1 MKKVMWLRHHVKL
14 MKTGKVIREFVAK
27 DGRKVILRTLKWED
41 LDDLL
46 DFINSLVEEGANIL
60 RTEKVSRDEE
70 IEWLSGVFKRLE
82 KGEIYCVAA
91 EVDGHLVANS
101 EVMKGTGYSRHV
113 GFIGIAIK
121 KGFRGIGIG
130 TEMMKALEEH
140 ARKIG
145 LKVLTLAVFANNQHA
160 INLYKKM
167 GFIETG
173 RVPKRFFKDGAYI
186 DEIIMTKMLE

>member
-1 MKKVMWLRHHVKL
+1 
-14 MKTGKVIREFVAK
+14 MKTGEVIREFVAK

-70 IEWLSGVFKRLE
+70 IEWLSGILKRLE
-82 KGEIYCVAA
+82 RGEIFCVAA
-91 EVDGHLVANS
+91 EVDGRLVANS
-101 EVMKGTGYSRHV
+101 EIIKGTGCSRHV

-130 TEMMKALEEH
+130 TEMMKVLQEY
-140 ARKIG
+140 ARKVG
-145 LKVLTLAVFANNQHA
+145 LKVLALSVFANNQHA

-167 GFIETG
+167 GFVETG
-173 RVPKRFFKDGAYI
+173 RIPKRFFKDGAYI
-186 DEIIMTKMLE
+186 DEIIMTKVLE

>member
-1 MKKVMWLRHHVKL
+1 
-14 MKTGKVIREFVAK
+14 MKTGEVIREFVAK

-70 IEWLSGVFKRLE
+70 IEWLSGIFKRLE
-82 KGEIYCVAA
+82 RGEIFCVAA
-91 EVDGHLVANS
+91 EVDGRLVANS
-101 EVMKGTGYSRHV
+101 EIIKGTGYSRHV

-130 TEMMKALEEH
+130 TEMMKVLQEY
-140 ARKIG
+140 ARKVG
-145 LKVLTLAVFANNQHA
+145 LKVSTLSVFANNQHA

-167 GFIETG
+167 GFVETG
-173 RVPKRFFKDGAYI
+173 RIPKRFFKDGAYI
-186 DEIIMTKMLE
+186 DEIIMTKVLE

>member
-1 MKKVMWLRHHVKL
+1 
-14 MKTGKVIREFVAK
+14 MKTGEVIREFVAR

-70 IEWLSGVFKRLE
+70 IEWLSGIFKRLE
-82 KGEIYCVAA
+82 RGEIFCVAA
-91 EVDGHLVANS
+91 EVDGRLVANS
-101 EVMKGTGYSRHV
+101 EIIKGTGYSRHV

-130 TEMMKALEEH
+130 TEMMKALQEY
-140 ARKIG
+140 ARKVG
-145 LKVLTLAVFANNQHA
+145 LKVLTLSVFANNQHA

-167 GFIETG
+167 EFVETG
-173 RVPKRFFKDGAYI
+173 RIPKRFFKDGAYI
-186 DEIIMTKMLE
+186 DEIIMTKVLE

>member
-1 MKKVMWLRHHVKL
+1 
-14 MKTGKVIREFVAK
+14 MKTGEVIREFVAK

-70 IEWLSGVFKRLE
+70 IEWLSGIFKRLE
-82 KGEIYCVAA
+82 KGEIFCVAA
-91 EVDGHLVANS
+91 EVDGRLVANS
-101 EVMKGTGYSRHV
+101 EIIKGTGYSRHV

-130 TEMMKALEEH
+130 TEMMKVLQEY
-140 ARKIG
+140 ARKVG
-145 LKVLTLAVFANNQHA
+145 LKVLALSVFANNQHA

-167 GFIETG
+167 GFVETG
-173 RVPKRFFKDGAYI
+173 RIPKRFFKDGAYI
-186 DEIIMTKMLE
+186 DEIIMTKVLE

>member
-1 MKKVMWLRHHVKL
+1 
-14 MKTGKVIREFVAK
+14 MKTGEIIREFVAK

-46 DFINSLVEEGANIL
+46 DLINSLVEEGANIL
-60 RTEKVSRDEE
+60 KTEKVSKEEE
-70 IEWLSGVFKRLE
+70 IEWLSSVLARMKR
-82 KGEIYCVAA
+82 GEIFCVAA
-91 EVDGHLVANS
+91 EVEGHLVANS

-167 GFIETG
+167 GFVETG
-173 RVPKRFFKDGAYI
+173 RVPKRFFKDGTYI

>member
-1 MKKVMWLRHHVKL
+1 
-14 MKTGKVIREFVAK
+14 MKTGEVIREFVAK
-27 DGRKVILRTLKWED
+27 DGRRVVLRTLRWED

-46 DFINSLVEEGANIL
+46 DFINSLVEEGANII
-60 RTEKVSRDEE
+60 RAKKVSREEE
-70 IEWLSGVFKRLE
+70 IEWLSGTLARVE
-82 KGEIYCVAA
+82 KGEVFCLAA
-91 EVDGHLVANS
+91 EVDGHVVANS
-101 EVMKGTGYSRHV
+101 EIVMGTGYSKHV
-113 GFIGIAIK
+113 GVIGIGIK

-130 TEMMKALEEH
+130 TEMMRALEEH

-173 RVPKRFFKDGAYI
+173 RVPKRFFKNGAYI
-186 DEIIMTKMLE
+186 DEIIMTKTLE

>member
-1 MKKVMWLRHHVKL
+1 MLEF
-14 MKTGKVIREFVAK
+14 MKTGDIIREFVAK

-60 RTEKVSRDEE
+60 KTEKVSRDEE
-70 IEWLSGVFKRLE
+70 IDWLSSVFKRME
-82 KGEIYCVAA
+82 KSEIFCLAA

-101 EVMKGTGYSRHV
+101 EVIRGTGYSRHV

-145 LKVLTLAVFANNQHA
+145 LKVLTLSVFANNQHA
-160 INLYKKM
+160 INLYRKM
-167 GFIETG
+167 GFVETG

-186 DEIIMTKMLE
+186 DEIIMTKTLE